1 MVEEGALADLLLVD
15 GDTLANISRHF
26 AAILAAG
33 VFATIASSVSGV
45 ATGALL
51 ATINEA
57 VHTQG
62 EALVGI
68 LAAFAGLGVV
78 SLASEFAGNIGNS
91 LVGQRILAT
100 LRKELSAKILRA
112 PIAEIERFQSHRLIA
127 ILAQDV
133 ATIGG
138 FTLNFSAV
146 ATVRHRRGL
155 LRHGPWQKAI
165 S

>member
-1 MVEEGALADLLLVD
+1 LQLGRCSLPS
-15 GDTLANISRHF
+15 TRP
-26 AAILAAG
+26 
-33 VFATIASSVSGV
+33 
-45 ATGALL
+45 
-51 ATINEA
+51 
-57 VHTQG
+57 HTQG
-62 EALVGI
+62 EALVDI

-146 ATVRHRRGL
+146 AIAFAIAVGCFATGRGRRRYRDGEAEL
-155 LRHGPWQKAI
+155 AHAALCARAEEIAGAHQPLGI
-165 S
+165 V